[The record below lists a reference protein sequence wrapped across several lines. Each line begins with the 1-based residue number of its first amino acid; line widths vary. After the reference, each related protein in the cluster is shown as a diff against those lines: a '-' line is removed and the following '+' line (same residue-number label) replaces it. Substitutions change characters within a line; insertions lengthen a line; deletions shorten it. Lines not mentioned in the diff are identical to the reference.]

1 MRVHHH
7 PTYCT
12 VTYLPDSSYLP
23 GLVHV
28 LKKLTSS
35 ECITTIIPGRLYRTS
50 SNTKSQLQLRFTT
63 SVENT
68 SSTSKSR
75 PKDNSTKYA
84 ALSSKHMVEDSSAE
98 GEDHPSLHECK
109 SYSVTQ
115 KVIAR
120 KSSMMQE
127 VITAVTLFGEL
138 STSRVPNRVFTF
150 DLQVFLVYPTQT
162 TPDFDLAH
170 HVQTLLL
177 KEACTVGEFH

>member
-1 MRVHHH
+1 M
-7 PTYCT
+7 
-12 VTYLPDSSYLP
+12 
-23 GLVHV
+23 HV

-50 SNTKSQLQLRFTT
+50 SNMKSQLQLRFTT

-75 PKDNSTKYA
+75 PKDNSTIADKYA
-84 ALSSKHMVEDSSAE
+84 ALSSKQMVEDSSAE

-127 VITAVTLFGEL
+127 VITAVTLFADL
-138 STSRVPNRVFTF
+138 IIPMVPNRVFTF